1 MHIMLFDDHK
11 LFAKSLEISMSA
23 SVSKFET
30 FTTPV
35 NMMAILEKVL
45 PDIILMDIHMGDYNG
60 LDLARSVLKKYPCQ
74 KIIFLSGYDLVEYH
88 NEAIKMGARGFI
100 NKNIS
105 IHELVEQIQRVA
117 GGGIIFPSYD
127 VEIEPLTGREKEV
140 LQLTAE
146 GLKQQEVADKLFIS
160 RRTVNNHI
168 QTINDKFS
176 VNSTVAA
183 IVRGIELG
191 IVKLKSSR

>member
-35 NMMAILEKVL
+35 NMMEILEKML